1 MPFSFWPNPFLDG
14 CSMTNGEYKYKPREK
29 APQVDL
35 SLIKAN
41 ENSRRQEML
50 GDWLLCR
57 LVLLLLAD
65 NSKCS
70 EPVN

>member
-1 MPFSFWPNPFLDG
+1 MPFSFWPNPFLNG

-29 APQVDL
+29 APQVDS

-50 GDWLLCR
+50 GDWLLLSTGLITACR
-57 LVLLLLAD
+57 
-65 NSKCS
+65 
-70 EPVN
+70 

>member
-1 MPFSFWPNPFLDG
+1 MPFSFWPNPFLNG

-29 APQVDL
+29 APQVDS

-41 ENSRRQEML
+41 ENSGRQETL
-50 GDWLLCR
+50 GDRWLCR
-57 LVLLLLAD
+57 LVLLLLAA
-65 NSKCS
+65 NFKCS

>member
-65 NSKCS
+65 NFKCS

>member
-1 MPFSFWPNPFLDG
+1 
-14 CSMTNGEYKYKPREK
+14 MTNGEYKYKPREK

-65 NSKCS
+65 NFNCS